1 MAPNRQKL
9 IDLVGTVYE
18 AAGDANFW
26 ESFLGKLAQTAAAD
40 SAALVMHQFGHEV
53 HTVSAG
59 WMVDP
64 EATRL
69 YQEHYGSLDVW
80 AIRGRSKPAGT
91 VCTSESLCLHEEFV
105 KTGFYNDF
113 MARYG
118 IAHGMFGLVENTPT
132 RWASLSLFRS
142 SRAKEFQHFDLEII
156 NFLIPHIQ
164 KAFKLHF
171 QLSELEARTSCLEG
185 ALDLLSTGIIFVGEY
200 GQVLLM
206 NSTAEKSVRRN
217 DGLSVVYGK
226 LRALRHEESECLQ
239 SMIGRA
245 IRTGCGRGLSAG
257 GTLFVSRANG
267 RPLSITVAPLR
278 HVNIGLGQHSS
289 AVLFVSNPDENVE
302 LPVDL
307 LRRCY
312 GLTAAKARL
321 TMVLLEGRSIKEA
334 ADLCNVTH
342 NTAKSQLKSI
352 FLKTEVQRQGE
363 LVRLFLKQSPVNGAA
378 FASTGNREDGVS

>member
-18 AAGDANFW
+18 AAGDATFW
-26 ESFLGKLAQTAAAD
+26 ESFLGKLAQTAVAD
-40 SAALVMHQFGHEV
+40 SAALVMHHFGNEV

-80 AIRGRSKPAGT
+80 AIRGRSKPVGT

-118 IAHGMFGLVENTPT
+118 IVHGMFGLVENSST

-142 SRAKEFQHFDLEII
+142 SRAKEFRHFDLEII
-156 NFLIPHIQ
+156 HLLIPHIQ
-164 KAFKLHF
+164 RAFKLHF
-171 QLSELEARTSCLEG
+171 QLSQLEARTTSLEG
-185 ALDLLSTGIIFVGEY
+185 ALDMLSTGIIFVGAY

-206 NSTAEKSVRRN
+206 NSTAERLVRRN

-239 SMIGRA
+239 SMIAGA
-245 IRTGCGRGLSAG
+245 IRTGCGKGLGAG
-257 GTLFVSRANG
+257 GTLFVSRATG

-278 HVNIGLGQHSS
+278 HLNNGLGQDPS
-289 AVLFVSNPDENVE
+289 AVLFVSNSDENVE

-312 GLTAAKARL
+312 GLTAAEARL
-321 TMVLLEGRSIKEA
+321 TMVLVGGCSIKEA

-352 FLKTEVQRQGE
+352 LMKTEVRRQGE
-363 LVRLFLKQSPVNGAA
+363 LVRLLLKQSPVNGEA
-378 FASTGNREDGVS
+378 FASTGKREYEVS

>member
-18 AAGDANFW
+18 AAGDATFW
-26 ESFLGKLAQTAAAD
+26 ESFLGKLAQTAVAD
-40 SAALVMHQFGHEV
+40 SAALVMHHFGHEV

-80 AIRGRSKPAGT
+80 AIRGRSKPVGT
-91 VCTSESLCLHEEFV
+91 VCASESLCLHEEFV

-118 IAHGMFGLVENTPT
+118 IVHGMFGLVENSST

-142 SRAKEFQHFDLEII
+142 SRAKEFRPSDLEII
-156 NFLIPHIQ
+156 DLLIPHIRR
-164 KAFKLHF
+164 AFKLHF
-171 QLSELEARTSCLEG
+171 QLSELEARTTSIER
-185 ALDLLSTGIIFVGEY
+185 ALDMLSAGIIFVGVY
-200 GQVLLM
+200 GQVVLM
-206 NSTAEKSVRRN
+206 NSTAERLVRRE
-217 DGLSVVYGK
+217 DGLSVVQGK
-226 LRALRHEESECLQ
+226 LRALRHGESERLQ
-239 SMIGRA
+239 AMIAGA
-245 IRTGCGRGLSAG
+245 IRTSAGKGLSAG
-257 GTLFVSRANG
+257 GTLFISRATR

-278 HVNIGLGQHSS
+278 HLHVGLGQRPC
-289 AVLFVSNPDENVE
+289 AVLFLSNPDENVE
-302 LPVDL
+302 LPIDL

-312 GLTAAKARL
+312 GLTAAEARL
-321 TMVLLEGRSIKEA
+321 TMVLLEGRSLKEA
-334 ADLCNVTH
+334 TDSCNVTR

-352 FLKTEVQRQGE
+352 FLKTEVQRQSE
-363 LVRLFLKQSPVNGAA
+363 LVRLLLKQSPVSGEASCGSRETGA
-378 FASTGNREDGVS
+378 